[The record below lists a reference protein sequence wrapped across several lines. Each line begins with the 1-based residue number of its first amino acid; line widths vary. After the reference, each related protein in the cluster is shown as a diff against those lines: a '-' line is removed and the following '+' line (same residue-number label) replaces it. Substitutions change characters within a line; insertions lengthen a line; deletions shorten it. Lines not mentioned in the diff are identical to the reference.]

1 MDGNWVLVFGL
12 FSIIAAILNVA
23 FTLAGRDSRIFMF
36 AGLSFTALALCASYV
51 GDLRIVAGMG
61 PDRDLMF
68 TPLLFGPTI
77 LSILVNSIGLFGK
90 RK

>member
-1 MDGNWVLVFGL
+1 MDGNWFLVFGL
-12 FSIIAAILNVA
+12 ISIIATILNVV

-36 AGLSFTALALCASYV
+36 AGLSFTALTLCASYV
-51 GDLRIVAGMG
+51 GDLQIVASMGM
-61 PDRDLMF
+61 DRDLMF

-77 LSILVNSIGLFGK
+77 LSILMNGIGLFGK